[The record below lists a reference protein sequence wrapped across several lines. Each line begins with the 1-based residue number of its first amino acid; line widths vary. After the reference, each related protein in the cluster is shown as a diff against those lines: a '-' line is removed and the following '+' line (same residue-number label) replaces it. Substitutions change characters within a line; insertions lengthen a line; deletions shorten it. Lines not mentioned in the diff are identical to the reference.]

1 MCSHLSA
8 DSPEGHDFTAGL
20 FGLVLVTYIVR
31 GVDEISAEAW
41 AFVQNHVMNQNIMTL
56 LNHHLKLQ
64 TKKGIEM
71 PRRVVN
77 VGLLNLIEK
86 QNFILEKKHPTF

>member
-1 MCSHLSA
+1 MCAHLSA
-8 DSPEGHDFTAGL
+8 DSPDGHNFTAGL

-41 AFVQNHVMNQNIMTL
+41 AFVQHHVMNQHIMTL

-71 PRRVVN
+71 PRIVVN
-77 VGLLNLIEK
+77 AGLLNC
-86 QNFILEKKHPTF
+86 LESDISN

>member
-8 DSPEGHDFTAGL
+8 ASPEGHDFTAGL

-41 AFVQNHVMNQNIMTL
+41 AFVQHHVMNQHIMTL

-71 PRRVVN
+71 PRIVVN
-77 VGLLNLIEK
+77 AGLLNC
-86 QNFILEKKHPTF
+86 LESDISN

>member
-1 MCSHLSA
+1 MCAHLST
-8 DSPEGHDFTAGL
+8 DSPEGYDFTAGL

-41 AFVQNHVMNQNIMTL
+41 AFVQHHVMNQHIMTL

-71 PRRVVN
+71 PRIVVN
-77 VGLLNLIEK
+77 AGLLNC
-86 QNFILEKKHPTF
+86 LESDISN

>member
-1 MCSHLSA
+1 MCAHLST

-41 AFVQNHVMNQNIMTL
+41 AFVQHHVMNQHIMTL

-64 TKKGIEM
+64 TKKGKMQRI
-71 PRRVVN
+71 VVN
-77 VGLLNLIEK
+77 AGLLNC
-86 QNFILEKKHPTF
+86 LESDISN